1 MELLML
7 DSLFNPASIAIIGAS
22 RTPGKLGYA
31 ILANVIESKFAGPIY
46 PINPTLPLSG
56 KKNEIL
62 GYPIYPSLADVPGP
76 IGLAVIVI
84 PANFVIAALEECV
97 TNGVGAVIVISAGFR
112 ETGGDGLKLE
122 RRIAEIAQKH
132 RMPIVGPNC
141 LGVIDT
147 VAPYN
152 ASFAMGMPRRGHIAF
167 MSQSGALCTAVLDV
181 ALSQKIGFSRFVSLG
196 NKAHLNEL
204 DFLRSW
210 ADDPHSKVIMAYLE
224 GIVDG
229 ERFICEARQ
238 ITKKKPII
246 AIKSGTT
253 GSGSRAVSSHTGTL
267 AGSER
272 AYEAAFKQAGVLRAG
287 SVGDLFDLAIAFARQ
302 PLPKG
307 NRVAIVTNAGGP
319 GIMATDALEKGGLKL
334 ATLSQATQDRLHQ
347 ALPAAASVLN
357 PIDVLGDARSD
368 RYQVAIQVALAD
380 DNVDALVVILTPQ
393 FMTEIEETA
402 LTLAEA
408 AVAQPANTRKPVLA
422 CFMGEAHMAQA
433 QHIFSEH
440 SIPSYPI
447 PERAAAA
454 IKAMVTQ
461 ANWMTEPLPQ
471 FEQFE
476 VDQET
481 VARIFAKVRAD
492 GRVKIGDAESRDI
505 LTAYGIRV
513 PKSKLC
519 PTAEEAVVFADEIGY
534 PVVMKIASPDILHK
548 TDVGGVRIGLESP
561 TDVRDAFDLM
571 VYRAQ
576 KYQPKAHIW
585 GCLVQEQVRG
595 GKEVITG
602 MNRDPQFGPLVM
614 FGLGGIYVEVLK
626 DVSFRIAPFDRKE
639 AMAMIQEIRSFGLL
653 RGVRGEAPADLEAA
667 AETLLRLSQLVTD
680 FPEIVE
686 MDLNPL
692 MVFEKGRGAMGVD
705 MRLVLKS

>member
-1 MELLML
+1 ML

-22 RTPGKLGYA
+22 RTEGKLGYA
-31 ILANVIESKFAGPIY
+31 ILANVIESKFGGPIY
-46 PINPTLPLSG
+46 PINPTRPSPGEL
-56 KKNEIL
+56 NEIL
-62 GYPIYPSLADVPGP
+62 GWPVYPTLADVPGP

-84 PANFVIAALEECV
+84 PAPHVMAALEECAAK
-97 TNGVGAVIVISAGFR
+97 GAGAVIVISAGFR
-112 ETGGDGLKLE
+112 EVSSEGLKLE
-122 RRIAEIAQKH
+122 RRMAQIAQEH
-132 RMPIVGPNC
+132 NMPIVGPNC

-152 ASFAMGMPRRGHIAF
+152 ASFAVGMPRRGSIAF
-167 MSQSGALCTAVLDV
+167 MSQSGALCTGILDV
-181 ALSQKIGFSRFVSLG
+181 ALAQNIGFSRFVSLG

-204 DFLRSW
+204 DFLESW
-210 ADDPHSKVIMAYLE
+210 AEDPETKVMMAYLE
-224 GIVDG
+224 GIANG
-229 ERFICEARQ
+229 EHFIREARR
-238 ITKKKPII
+238 ITKFKPVI
-246 AIKSGTT
+246 AIKSGFTS
-253 GSGSRAVSSHTGTL
+253 GGSRAVSSHTGTL

-272 AYEAAFKQAGVLRAG
+272 AYEAAFKQAGVLRAN
-287 SVGDLFDLAIAFARQ
+287 SISDLFDLAIAFARQ

-307 NRVAIVTNAGGP
+307 NQIAIVTNAGGP
-319 GIMATDALEKGGLKL
+319 GIMATDALEKDGLKIANL
-334 ATLSQATQDRLHQ
+334 NPATQETLRQ
-347 ALPAAASVLN
+347 ALPSAASVLN

-368 RYQVAIQVALAD
+368 RYKVAFQAALAD
-380 DNVDALVVILTPQ
+380 ENVNALTVILTPQ

-402 LTLAEA
+402 QALADAFE
-408 AVAQPANTRKPVLA
+408 AQPVERRKPVVA
-422 CFMGEAHMAQA
+422 CFIGEAHMKEASR
-433 QHIFSEH
+433 IFSERH
-440 SIPSYPI
+440 IPSYPT

-454 IKAMVTQ
+454 LKAMVTQ
-461 ANWMTEPLPQ
+461 AEWVAEPLPQ
-471 FEQFE
+471 FQEFE
-476 VDQET
+476 VDRET
-481 VARIFAKVRAD
+481 VARIFAQVRAD
-492 GRVKIGDAESRDI
+492 GRVTIGDAESRDI

-513 PKSKLC
+513 PKSRLC
-519 PTAEEAVVFADEIGY
+519 PSAEEAVAFAAEIGY

-548 TDVGGVRIGLESP
+548 TDVGGVRVGLESP

-576 KYQPKAHIW
+576 KFQPNAQIW

-639 AMAMIQEIRSFGLL
+639 ALAMIREIRSFGLL
-653 RGVRGEAPADLEAA
+653 RGVRGEPPADLDAT

-686 MDLNPL
+686 MDINPL
-692 MVFEKGRGAMGVD
+692 MVFEKGRGVMGVD